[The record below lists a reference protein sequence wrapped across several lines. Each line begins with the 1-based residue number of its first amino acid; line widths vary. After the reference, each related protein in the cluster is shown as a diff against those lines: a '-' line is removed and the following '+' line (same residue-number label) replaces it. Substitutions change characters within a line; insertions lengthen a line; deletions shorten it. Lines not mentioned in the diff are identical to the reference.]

1 MVVIGLVCCQQVPAE
16 FQDGGCQRDQRSTVA
31 TTSSDPLVTGGEE
44 RGFLPGSRHGDD
56 AQRSLQ
62 VSVPGSAPGG
72 FDLASRLMGSW
83 AQPSPGGQS
92 TGLANT
98 VMSVPISARICSA
111 PINEIPGIRHQ
122 QLPRPLQAGPRPRCG
137 PNRAEVGLDPCGKIG
152 NPGVYSCRSGPDA
165 PLPGSRGDR

>member
-16 FQDGGCQRDQRSTVA
+16 FQEGGCQRDQRSTVA

-83 AQPSPGGQS
+83 GQPSPGGQS

-111 PINEIPGIRHQ
+111 PINEIPGIVTNSFRARCR
-122 QLPRPLQAGPRPRCG
+122 LGPGPGAGRTEP
-137 PNRAEVGLDPCGKIG
+137 K
-152 NPGVYSCRSGPDA
+152 
-165 PLPGSRGDR
+165 